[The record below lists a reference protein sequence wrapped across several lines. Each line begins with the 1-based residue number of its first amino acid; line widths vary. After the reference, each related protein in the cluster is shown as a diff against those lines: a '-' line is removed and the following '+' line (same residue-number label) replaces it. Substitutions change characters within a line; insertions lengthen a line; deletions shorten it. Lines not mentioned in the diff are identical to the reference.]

1 MFDAEQVNKGKAIM
15 VIMYI
20 IPILFF
26 LPLVAPEYNNPYGK
40 FHANNCLLILLVGII
55 ASILV
60 AIIIGFLVYIFY
72 VVLVVLGIVSA
83 LNGTDTPLPLIGN
96 INLINK

>member
-15 VIMYI
+15 IIMYI

-26 LPLVAPEYNNPYGK
+26 LPLVAQDYNNPYGK
-40 FHANNCLLILLVGII
+40 FHANNCLLIFILGII
-55 ASILV
+55 ASILSV
-60 AIIIGFLVYIFY
+60 IIIGFLIYIFY
-72 VVLVVLGIVSA
+72 VVLVIMGIISA
-83 LNGTDTPLPLIGN
+83 LNGTDTPLPLIGK